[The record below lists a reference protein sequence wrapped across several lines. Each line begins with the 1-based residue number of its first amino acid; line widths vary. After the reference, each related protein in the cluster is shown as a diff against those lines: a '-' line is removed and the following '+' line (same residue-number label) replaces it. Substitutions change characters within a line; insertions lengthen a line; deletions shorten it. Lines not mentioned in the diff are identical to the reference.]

1 MAAKTTFFL
10 YFWYKLLH
18 DFWFLYDFELR
29 NLCLMFFDQ
38 NDLYL
43 TFKFK
48 MVTAN
53 RQMKVFFMHMN
64 YNIINN
70 ICLME
75 I

>member
-1 MAAKTTFFL
+1 MAAKTTYFL
-10 YFWYKLLH
+10 YFCYKLLH
-18 DFWFLYDFELR
+18 DFCFLHDFVLI

-43 TFKFK
+43 TFKFY

-53 RQMKVFFMHMN
+53 TGIKAFFMQVN

-70 ICLME
+70 FCLME